1 MGEFD
6 DLEDLEDGDDDDDED
21 EDDED
26 GQNNSPPV
34 ESARRLLD
42 FASPVVGKHC
52 STRVP
57 LLTRLT

>member
-1 MGEFD
+1 MGEFE
-6 DLEDLEDGDDDDDED
+6 DLEDLEDGDDDYDED

-42 FASPVVGKHC
+42 FASPVVGKQ
-52 STRVP
+52 STVV
-57 LLTRLT
+57 LEYLS

>member
-1 MGEFD
+1 MGDFE
-6 DLEDLEDGDDDDDED
+6 DLEDLEDGDDDDDNED
-21 EDDED
+21 EDDDD

-52 STRVP
+52 ST
-57 LLTRLT
+57 